1 MNADDIPAKYAP
13 GWLDQLDGRYAISKE
28 VRSRFEA
35 LTEDLGGLDALS
47 YQKRSI
53 AERCVWLECF
63 LAAQERSLAE
73 GGKLDVGQWVQAN
86 NSLLG
91 LYRAL
96 GLSRVARKTESLSE
110 YARRVAAEDQ
120 SGGRSVA

>member
-1 MNADDIPAKYAP
+1 MKADSIPQKYAD
-13 GWLDQLDGRYAISKE
+13 GWLSRLDMRYSSSQEVCARYA
-28 VRSRFEA
+28 A
-35 LTEDLGGLDALS
+35 LTEDLGGVDALS
-47 YQKRSI
+47 YQQRSI
-53 AERCVWLECF
+53 AERCVWLEHF

-96 GLSRVARKTESLSE
+96 GLQRVARK
-110 YARRVAAEDQ
+110 AEDLHTYMARKAREAAGGQ
-120 SGGRSVA
+120 SAA